1 MGAAFAIQV
10 FTGRECN
17 VKKMLDWTIQRNE
30 LAKNWIKEIH
40 TFTQGTQKLLESG
53 KLGKRVE
60 RAALPGYIFIE
71 MNYRQ
76 DDNNISAYIPAELWH
91 LIQSIPGVLRQF
103 TRAGQII
110 GADSFESLI
119 GRLLGED
126 SIEVAVEIQNN
137 DAQVATANHAYNVA
151 GSPDLKREAES
162 MIVQLESEQTISEQI
177 EEIIT
182 KVTVRVQAFIKRQKE
197 VVRFPI
203 SLFEKTLNSAKADG
217 GCKQLQPRDFIP
229 LLIKTLHSEV
239 MLN

>member
-30 LAKNWIKEIH
+30 LGKNWIKEIH

-60 RAALPGYIFIE
+60 KASLPGYIFIE

-76 DDNNISAYIPAELWH
+76 DDNNTSAYIPAELWH

-103 TRAGQII
+103 TKAGQII

-126 SIEVAVEIQNN
+126 SIEVAVEISNN
-137 DAQVATANHAYNVA
+137 DAQVATANHAFNVA
-151 GSPDLKREAES
+151 CSPELKHEAEN

-177 EEIIT
+177 DEIT
-182 KVTVRVQAFIKRQKE
+182 SKVTVRVQAFIKHQKE
-197 VVRFPI
+197 VIRFPI
-203 SLFEKTLNSAKADG
+203 SLFEQTLNSSTANG
-217 GCKQLQPRDFIP
+217 SSKQLQPRDFIP
-229 LLIKTLHSEV
+229 LLLKKLHTEV
-239 MLN
+239 MLS